1 MHDSTPHRTVA
12 GRRRRR
18 AACALAAASALLGLG
33 LGAGTANAA
42 SANTSAAKG
51 APADPAATVNP
62 LIGSSNA
69 GNTYPGSVVP
79 FGMLAWSPQNSTG
92 NQFSTPAPGGY
103 RYDATKIRGFSLTHL
118 NGVGC
123 SGANG
128 DIPIMPYVGDV
139 DSSPSADTKDA
150 TYASTFSHAN
160 ETASPGYY
168 KVGLDSGA
176 SAELTTTER
185 TGTGEFGFP
194 ADKPASMLLR
204 TSNSESGSS
213 AADVHVDEATQTVT
227 GSVSAGNFCGP
238 QSANNRHDL
247 YTLYFTAHFD
257 QPFAKVGTWTDG
269 TLNPGSTSASGG
281 TGYNSSGNAA
291 AGKGSGAYVT
301 FAKGTT
307 HVQAKVAISYVSAA
321 NAEANLRAENPPK
334 KTFAAV
340 HTQAVAAWNTALRKV
355 QVSGGSDDQTS
366 TFYTALYHSM
376 LEPTLTNDV
385 NGQYLGGDR
394 KVHRLA
400 KGQKAQYGTFSGWDQ
415 YRAQVQLLTLL
426 QPKVGSDYAQ
436 SLYNYAQQRGGE
448 WDRWL
453 LENGKTSVM
462 SGDPSDAA
470 LAGIYAFGGTDF
482 DAKGALASLVKAA
495 TVPTANDSDSSGCNV
510 ECVGQRP
517 ALDQYQALGYVPA
530 DNCHCWGGAAE
541 TLEDAA
547 ADFGISQLAGQLGDR
562 SDAQKFSQRSGS
574 WSNVFDPNATAQ
586 GGWMR
591 NRNSDGSW
599 AGTNFSPAT
608 GDGFVEGTS
617 SQYSWM
623 VYSDIAGLA
632 QAMGGNKA
640 AIDRLDAFF
649 HDADGSFDF
658 TADDPTKNDPTNEP
672 DINAAYLYDYFGAPY
687 KTQETTR
694 AETDTLWTNTP
705 GGIPGNDDAGTMSSW
720 YVFSAL
726 GMYPQVP
733 SRADLVL
740 TAPVFPHAVIHTG
753 HGKSITVNA
762 PQTSAK
768 NVYIQSLRTNGKSS
782 DQPWVPA
789 SFVTHGGT
797 LDYTLGSTPNTKWGS
812 AAKDA
817 PPSFRDGEAPFFAS
831 TAPDAVKAEPGTSA
845 DSTLNLSTIQD
856 SRQDVRWSA
865 SAPDG
870 ITLSPASGRISLP
883 AGGTAS
889 AKLSVS
895 VAKDTKSGV
904 YEVPITLTSSA
915 AAAGSTPAPKAW
927 LSVTVGVKGSISWYV
942 NNRGISADDTNPA
955 ANFDGGGW
963 SYSAKALAAAGAT
976 PGSTVSVNGFDFTW
990 PQVTAGAPDNIQ
1002 VGGGDQVLDVSKTSA
1017 GATRLSLLGSA
1028 DDGPTSGTATLTYTD
1043 GTTQQAD
1050 IGFSD
1055 WTLGGGGDQ
1064 PSFGNIT
1071 AVHTTYRDVMGS
1083 PTTDPVGTDVFATA
1097 PIALQ
1102 AGKQLASVTLPATT
1116 SGGDMHVF
1124 AVATA

>member
-1 MHDSTPHRTVA
+1 M
-12 GRRRRR
+12 
-18 AACALAAASALLGLG
+18 ACALAAASALLGLG

-42 SANTSAAKG
+42 AASG

-62 LIGSSNA
+62 LIGTSNA
-69 GNTYPGSVVP
+69 GNTYPGAVVP

-139 DSSPSADTKDA
+139 TSSPSADTKDA

-176 SAELTTTER
+176 SAELTTTAR

-213 AADVHVDEATQTVT
+213 AADVHVDAATQTVT

-238 QSANNRHDL
+238 QSANNRHDV

-269 TLNPGSTSASGG
+269 TLNAGSTSASGG
-281 TGYNSSGNAA
+281 TGYNSSGNPT

-301 FAKGTT
+301 FAAGTQQ
-307 HVQAKVAISYVSAA
+307 VQAKVAISYVSAA
-321 NAEANLRAENPPK
+321 NAEANLRAENPPGK
-334 KTFAAV
+334 SFAAV
-340 HTQAVAAWNTALRKV
+340 RAEAKAAWNTDLRKV
-355 QVSGGSDDQTS
+355 QVSGGSADQTS

-376 LEPTLTNDV
+376 LEPTLTSDV
-385 NGQYLGGDR
+385 NGQYLGSDR
-394 KVHRLA
+394 KTHQLSR
-400 KGQKAQYGTFSGWDQ
+400 GQHAQYGTFSGWDQ

-426 QPKVGSDYAQ
+426 QPTVGSDYAQ
-436 SLYNYAQQRGGE
+436 SLFNYASQNGGE

-453 LENGKTSVM
+453 LENGKTSIM

-482 DAKGALASLVKAA
+482 DVKGALASLAKAA
-495 TVPTANDSDSSGCNV
+495 TVPTANDSDSAGCNV
-510 ECVGQRP
+510 ECVGERP
-517 ALDQYQALGYVPA
+517 ALDQYEALGYVPA

-547 ADFGISQLAGQLGDR
+547 ADFGLSQLAGQVGDHADE
-562 SDAQKFSQRSGS
+562 SKFAQRSGS
-574 WSNVFDPNATAQ
+574 WTNVFDPNATTQ

-591 NRNSDGSW
+591 NRNSDGTW

-608 GDGFVEGTS
+608 GDGFVEGS
-617 SQYSWM
+617 SARYSWM
-623 VYSDIAGLA
+623 VYSDVAGLA
-632 QAMGGNKA
+632 QAMGGDKA
-640 AIDRLDAFF
+640 TVDRLDSFF
-649 HDADGSFDF
+649 RAPDGSFDF
-658 TADDPTKNDPTNEP
+658 TAQDQTRYDPTNEP
-672 DINAAYLYDYFGAPY
+672 DINAPYLYDYLGAPY
-687 KTQETTR
+687 KTQQTVR

-740 TAPVFPHAVIHTG
+740 SAPVFPHAVIHTG
-753 HGKSITVNA
+753 LGKTITVNA
-762 PQTSAK
+762 PQASTK
-768 NVYIQSLRTNGKSS
+768 NIYIQSLRTNGKKS

-789 SFVTHGGT
+789 SFATHGGT
-797 LDYTLGSTPNTKWGS
+797 LDYTLGSTPNTTWGS
-812 AAKDA
+812 AAKDV
-817 PPSFRDGEAPFFAS
+817 PPSFRDGEAPFFA
-831 TAPDAVKAEPGTSA
+831 TTTPGAVKVEPGGSA
-845 DSTLNLSTIQD
+845 DSALAVSSIQD
-856 SRQDVRWSA
+856 RGQDVRWSA
-865 SAPDG
+865 AAPDG
-870 ITLSPASGRISLP
+870 ITLTPASGHLNVP
-883 AGGTAS
+883 KNGKAT
-889 AKLSVS
+889 AKLSVA
-895 VAKDTKSGV
+895 VAAGTKAGV
-904 YEVPITLTSSA
+904 YQVPLTLTSSA
-915 AAAGSTPAPKAW
+915 AAHGSTSPKAW
-927 LSVTVGVKGSISWYV
+927 LSVTVGVKGSVSWYV
-942 NNRGISADDTNPA
+942 NNKGISADDDNPA

-976 PGSTVSVNGFDFTW
+976 PGSTVSAGGFDFTW
-990 PQVTAGAPDNIQ
+990 PQVTPGAPDNIQ
-1002 VGGGDQVLDVSKTSA
+1002 VGGGDQVLDVSATSA
-1017 GATRLSLLGSA
+1017 GDTRLSLLGSA
-1028 DDGPTSGTATLTYTD
+1028 DDGPTTGTATLTYTD

-1064 PSFGNIT
+1064 PSFDNT
-1071 AVHTTYRDVMGS
+1071 VAVHTAYRDVMGG
-1083 PTTDPVGTDVFATA
+1083 TTDPVGTDVFATA
-1097 PIALQ
+1097 PITLQ